1 MLTFVGG
8 TLSKIVYFEQ
18 TQENTRRPRAMSHV
32 LAADEMARFV
42 KERDFYGSSGV
53 RDTRLSVTSDTL
65 GGTLHFIHFETRK
78 MEGAIATVSGHG
90 LNQSLRVLSCTG
102 GGAHKIRKE
111 DEIKCLVKGLNFLLN
126 LFPYEVYTFIFVR
139 HAGTYWGLC
148 RLLFECQTYD
158 EALDLCV
165 NGRNASV
172 DMSVGDIYGGAYE
185 KFNLPATT
193 VASSFGKMI
202 TVSRSD
208 VSDADIAR
216 ALLIMTTQNIGLIAY
231 LNACIYDTKRIFFVG
246 NFLRHNKISCRTL
259 AYAIDFWSKGQM
271 KAHFCR
277 HEGYLGAL
285 GAFLSNTSSSSPMA
299 ES

>member
-1 MLTFVGG
+1 G

-18 TQENTRRPRAMSHV
+18 TQPNARRPRAMSHV
-32 LAADEMARFV
+32 VAADEMARFV
-42 KERDFYGSSGV
+42 KERDFYGSTGV
-53 RDTRLSVTSDTL
+53 RDTRLSVTSDSL

-102 GGAHKIRKE
+102 GGAHKYADLFQSLAGIQIKKE
-111 DEIKCLVKGLNFLLN
+111 DEIKCMVKGLNFLLN
-126 LFPYEVYTFIFVR
+126 LFPYEVYTFVVLSSMIKSSKFTHVSM
-139 HAGTYWGLC
+139 LC
-148 RLLFECQTYD
+148 R
-158 EALDLCV
+158 
-165 NGRNASV
+165 
-172 DMSVGDIYGGAYE
+172 
-185 KFNLPATT
+185 
-193 VASSFGKMI
+193 KMI
-202 TVSRSD
+202 SVSRSE

-231 LNACIYDTKRIFFVG
+231 LNACIYNTKRIFFVG

-259 AYAIDFWSKGQM
+259 AYAIDFWSKGEM

-285 GAFLSNTSSSSPMA
+285 GAFLANTNSTQMG
-299 ES
+299 E